1 VSWEVLYT
9 DDAKAD
15 LRTLDGSQR
24 KTVIKTI
31 AKVSRNPLPANEG
44 GYGKPLGNKHGNDL
58 TGLCKIKLVNEG
70 IRVVYAL
77 VRTETAMKII
87 VIAARSDDEV
97 YEIAAQRRVRG
108 K

>member
-1 VSWEVLYT
+1 MNWEILYS
-9 DDAKAD
+9 DEAKED
-15 LRTLDGSQR
+15 LGALDGSQR
-24 KTVIKTI
+24 KIVIKAI
-31 AKVSRNPLPANEG
+31 RKVSRNPLPANEG

-58 TGLCKIKLVNEG
+58 TGLCKIKLVKEG

-77 VRTETAMKII
+77 IRTETAMKII

-97 YEIAAQRRVRG
+97 YEIAAQRT

>member
-1 VSWEVLYT
+1 MSREIHYS
-9 DDAKAD
+9 DEPKEDF
-15 LRTLDGSQR
+15 RGLDGSQR
-24 KTVIKTI
+24 KTVIKAI
-31 AKVSRNPLPANEG
+31 KKVSQNPLPANEG

-58 TGLCKIKLVNEG
+58 TGLCKIKLLREG

-87 VIAARSDDEV
+87 VIAARSDDAV
-97 YEIAAQRRVRG
+97 YEIAAQRT